1 MSFQHILY
9 AAGEAG
15 VARVTLNDPAHKNA
29 YTVAMC
35 VELLEAIHTFARADS
50 LKVLVLTGAGDAFCA
65 GGNLR
70 NPADFAQAQAR
81 VLGHSAQMRES
92 MHAVNLALHRLDK
105 PTIAMI
111 NGAAVAGGLALALM
125 CDFRIASS
133 SARLG
138 DPSGRAGLLPDEGG
152 AWLFPRVMGLE
163 AALRMSLLGEIYDA
177 TTAHRLNLVGEVVAP
192 DRLEARVAELAASL
206 AQKAPLVVRSVKKLM
221 RRSLTQTFEQSLGD
235 AELVLD
241 AVNSSADA
249 REGVAA
255 FLEKRAPR
263 FSGR

>member
-1 MSFQHILY
+1 MSERSVLY
-9 AAGEAG
+9 APGDHG
-15 VARVTLNDPAHKNA
+15 IARLTLNDPAHKNA

-35 VELLEAIHTFARADS
+35 AELLEAIGHYARTDA

-65 GGNLR
+65 GGNLQCE
-70 NPADFAQAQAR
+70 ADFAAAHER
-81 VLGHSAQMRES
+81 VLGHSALMRES

-111 NGAAVAGGLALALM
+111 NGAAVAGGLALALT

-133 SARLG
+133 EARLG

-163 AALRMSLLGEIYDA
+163 AALRMSLFGEIYDA
-177 TTAHRLNLVGEVVAP
+177 QTAHRLNLVGEVVAP

-206 AQKAPLVVRSVKKLM
+206 AQKAPLVVRAVKKMM

-235 AELVLD
+235 AELALD
-241 AVNSSADA
+241 TINNSADA

-255 FLEKRAPR
+255 FREKRPPR
-263 FSGR
+263 FVGR

>member
-1 MSFQHILY
+1 MGGSPVRF
-9 AAGEAG
+9 ETRPG
-15 VARVTLNDPAHKNA
+15 VARLTLDDPAHKNA

-35 VELLEAIHTFARADS
+35 SGLLGGIDRFARDDE
-50 LKVLVLTGAGDAFCA
+50 LKVLVITGAGDAFCA
-65 GGNLR
+65 GGNLHCEE
-70 NPADFAQAQAR
+70 DFAAADSR
-81 VLGHSAQMRES
+81 VQGHAAVMRES

-125 CDFRIASS
+125 CDFRIAAA

-138 DPSGRAGLLPDEGG
+138 DPSGRAGLLADEGG

-163 AALRMSLLGEIYDA
+163 AALRMTLLGEIYDA
-177 TTAHRLNLVGEVVAP
+177 ATALRLGLVGEVVAD
-192 DRLEARVAELAASL
+192 DRLETSVAALADALVS
-206 AQKAPLVVRSVKKLM
+206 KAPLVVRSVKRLM

-235 AELVLD
+235 VELVLD
-241 AVNSSADA
+241 SVNASADA

-255 FLEKRAPR
+255 FLAKRAPR
-263 FSGR
+263 FVGR